1 MEAFIEQR
9 KRASPK
15 GRIYLRAKR
24 VGQWP
29 LLNRTKCS
37 APCYATSG
45 RSKQKP
51 VRRNELLLKQAWRSS
66 DLQHSTAA
74 QRESWPRFA
83 RLEPSG

>member
-24 VGQWP
+24 VSQWP

-45 RSKQKP
+45 RFKQKP
-51 VRRNELLLKQAWRSS
+51 VRPNELLPKQAWQSP

-74 QRESWPRFA
+74 KRNS
-83 RLEPSG
+83 